1 NERRVM
7 PAVSVSVDNISGLL
21 PDRIGSPGAAG
32 AAQTAPRKD
41 AERAAVEGYPSRPA
55 DFAPVEG
62 FLHLLARAI
71 RQFHTYPP
79 TSPLCTGAIAAC
91 HKALT
96 SIEYRDRLVLRVTP
110 NEIIVEEVHLGAGTI
125 VEDEIVRRLV
135 RV

>member
-1 NERRVM
+1 M
-7 PAVSVSVDNISGLL
+7 PAASLSVDNRSDLR
-21 PDRIGSPGAAG
+21 PDRIASPGVDGAVQVDGAG
-32 AAQTAPRKD
+32 QVDGTVRVD
-41 AERAAVEGYPSRPA
+41 GAVRMVPGTGTVQPVVESSPARLA

-96 SIEYRDRLVLRVTP
+96 SIEYRDRLALRVTP
-110 NEIIVEEVHLGAGTI
+110 
-125 VEDEIVRRLV
+125 
-135 RV
+135 